1 MYTKIGL
8 AVSQKSRET
17 LATLFSIL
25 QKRKAYLFG
34 HCLSTKPHPEFVEF
48 DVSSTLGGIIYN
60 GIRPG
65 KDECG
70 WCPPFR
76 RRTIKTQCFPLY
88 SILQAIG
95 NPTVH
100 YFSLDVEGSEIEIL
114 KSIPFDKVDIKVLD
128 VEHKH
133 LGRVFPGSFEVL
145 NNFLMSKG
153 YEFFVETK
161 DIIGRPN
168 DAIYVKK
175 GFIEELNA
183 LKAEL

>member
-1 MYTKIGL
+1 M
-8 AVSQKSRET
+8 
-17 LATLFSIL
+17 
-25 QKRKAYLFG
+25 
-34 HCLSTKPHPEFVEF
+34 
-48 DVSSTLGGIIYN
+48 
-60 GIRPG
+60 
-65 KDECG
+65 
-70 WCPPFR
+70 
-76 RRTIKTQCFPLY
+76 
-88 SILQAIG
+88 
-95 NPTVH
+95 
-100 YFSLDVEGSEIEIL
+100 EGSEIEIL

-145 NNFLMSKG
+145 NNFLISKG

-183 LKAEL
+183 LKTELWKVFIKDVKSFIKN